1 MREVKSETPVE
12 FFVTP
17 GAGEKLHSMLHY
29 SQAVRIGDV
38 VEISGQGGWDDDINI
53 ASNLE
58 AEIIQAFDNVETV
71 LAAAGATWRD
81 VVSVNSYHKVADR
94 DDTIGCAHNDVMAAQ
109 FRARMGD
116 RSPIWTQTGVT
127 VLGAP
132 AMRVEIRVK
141 AVVRQAGE

>member
-1 MREVKSETPVE
+1 MHEVKPETHVE

-17 GAGEKLHSMLHY
+17 GAGEKLRGMLHY

-38 VEISGQGGWDDDINI
+38 VEISGQGGWNDDIAI
-53 ASNLE
+53 AEGLE
-58 AEIIQAFDNVETV
+58 NEIVQAFDNVETV

-81 VVSVNSYHKVADR
+81 VVSVNSYHKVADGA
-94 DDTIGCAHNDVMAAQ
+94 DTIGAEHNDVMAAQ
-109 FRARMGD
+109 FRQRMGD

-132 AMRVEIRVK
+132 TMHVEIRVK
-141 AVVRQAGE
+141 AVVRDR

>member
-17 GAGEKLHSMLHY
+17 GAGAKLHGMLHY
-29 SQAVRIGDV
+29 SQAVRYGDV
-38 VEISGQGGWDDDINI
+38 VEISGQGGWDDDVVI
-53 ASNLE
+53 AGDLE
-58 AEIIQAFDNVETV
+58 AEIVQAFDNVERV

-81 VVSVNSYHKVADR
+81 VVSVNSYHKVAAGS
-94 DDTIGCAHNDVMAAQ
+94 DTIGADHNDVMAAQ

-132 AMRVEIRVK
+132 TMHVEIRVK
-141 AVVRQAGE
+141 AVIRDR